1 MGFDTSF
8 HPVDLPLIEERL
20 LPYLA
25 GHGDDDSIDDL
36 VARAVE
42 IRKVRFRAKAWA
54 LGVQEYACDHEGIDF
69 AAHLHVWGRPFFLV
83 GDGPDRIAEDL
94 RRYLTASADDVD
106 ALAVEMIG
114 RIGPGLVGL
123 VEPDEGGQLPDDA
136 ALAAGLAMPL
146 RMLRAAAIT
155 LRRGERWV
163 RRPGDGRE
171 FDAARL
177 LTREVPYCV
186 LEFAAALLPGWMS
199 RGYTWPTRLCAHAGL
214 DAEGFT
220 APTALTGLLREEF
233 SDLEWPDLPA
243 TIGGNY
249 MVGGLVPA
257 ASVAEARAHLACHRD
272 RFDCD
277 AVDVRKIDE
286 AMVVAERLGLGFCE
300 ATELYS
306 AMEGNL
312 N

>member
-8 HPVDLPLIEERL
+8 HPVDLPLIEKRL

-25 GHGDDDSIDDL
+25 GHGEGDSIDDL
-36 VARAVE
+36 IARAVE

-54 LGVQEYACDHEGIDF
+54 LGVQGYALDHEGVGF
-69 AAHLHVWGRPFFLV
+69 EAHLYVWGRPFFLV

-94 RRYLTASADDVD
+94 QRYLAASADGVD
-106 ALAVEMIG
+106 AIAAEMIDRLDPVLAG
-114 RIGPGLVGL
+114 RI
-123 VEPDEGGQLPDDA
+123 EPDEDGQLPGDD

-146 RMLRAAAIT
+146 RMLRGAALA
-155 LRRGERWV
+155 LRRGERHV
-163 RRPGDGRE
+163 RRPGDGQE

-177 LTREVPYCV
+177 LTHEVPYCV
-186 LEFAAALLPGWMS
+186 VEFAAALLPGWMS
-199 RGYTWPTRLCAHAGL
+199 RGYTWPTRLCAEAGL
-214 DAEGFT
+214 GAEGFT

-233 SDLEWPDLPA
+233 TDLDWPTLPA
-243 TIGGNY
+243 TIVRNY

-257 ASVAEARAHLACHRD
+257 ASVAEARTHLAGHHD
-272 RFDCD
+272 KLDCD
-277 AVDVRKIDE
+277 ALDVQKIDE
-286 AMVVAERLGLGFCE
+286 AMTVAEHLGLGFCE